1 MMARKA
7 LRSLLI
13 GLAVV
18 VVSILRLLSR
28 LVTVRTFICNHKL
41 FGHLCLE
48 PEKYLAAKSSGL
60 ELYEIG
66 FIGEKTPDNIVP
78 ILFPQSKTR
87 WTIDLWSFGRPNS
100 RSNNALVRM
109 WKRELWVVPSFV
121 VDVLLRANDRYKNPP
136 IIDYRFSTLL
146 SSDQYLD
153 RSNAHLRLTKKEN
166 KTAEI
171 TLRDM
176 GLQEGQQ
183 FVCLVVREG
192 GEVEAL
198 SRNHSVHDFEAA
210 ALALAEA
217 GIAVVRMGASNCTP
231 MKVKHNLVFDYANSG
246 RRSEL
251 ADIYLMANCKFTVS
265 TMSGPDALAL
275 AFRRPVLY
283 IDVAHY
289 GLVFSG
295 TRLTTW
301 VPARLKDIATSK
313 ILSLSEAFSRGV
325 GWYWKDSQ
333 FAESAITIEKST
345 AEEITKY
352 ALGMLERTT
361 LGGEVDLLMAQSKY
375 QTEMASAIGNLGQR
389 WHGPVVSRLAPQFLA
404 ENSEWFLDKNE

>member
-1 MMARKA
+1 MVRKS
-7 LRSLLI
+7 LRSVFVGI
-13 GLAVV
+13 AIIVVAV
-18 VVSILRLLSR
+18 LRLLSG
-28 LVTVRTFICNHKL
+28 LVTVRTFISNHKL

-48 PEKYLAAKSSGL
+48 PEKYLSAKSSEL

-66 FIGEKTPDNIVP
+66 FNGEKIPDNIGP

-87 WTIDLWSFGRPNS
+87 WTIDLWSFGRPSS

-121 VDVLLRANDRYKNPP
+121 VDVLLRANSRHKNPP

-146 SSDQYLD
+146 SSDRYLD
-153 RSNAHLRLTKKEN
+153 ASGAHLRLTEKEN
-166 KTAEI
+166 KTAEKI
-171 TLRDM
+171 LREM
-176 GLQEGQQ
+176 GLQEGQK

-210 ALALAEA
+210 ALALAET
-217 GIAVVRMGASNCTP
+217 GIAVVRMGATNCTP
-231 MKVKHNLVFDYANSG
+231 MKLKHNLVFDYANSG

-251 ADIYLMANCKFTVS
+251 ADIYLMANCQFTVS

-301 VPARLKDIATSK
+301 VPARLKDLATSK
-313 ILSLSEAFSRGV
+313 NLSLSETFSRGV

-345 AEEITKY
+345 AEEIAKY

-361 LGGEVDLLMAQSKY
+361 LGGEVDLLMAQSRY
-375 QTEMASAIGNLGQR
+375 QTEMASAMGNLGQR

-404 ENSEWFLDKNE
+404 ENSEWFLDKND

>member
-1 MMARKA
+1 MVRKS
-7 LRSLLI
+7 LRSVFVGIAVLI
-13 GLAVV
+13 VAV
-18 VVSILRLLSR
+18 LRLLSG
-28 LVTVRTFICNHKL
+28 LVTVRTFISNQKL

-48 PEKYLAAKSSGL
+48 PEKYLSAKSSEL

-66 FIGEKTPDNIVP
+66 FNGEKTPDNIGS
-78 ILFPQSKTR
+78 IQLPQSEAR
-87 WTIDLWSFGRPNS
+87 WTIDLWSFGRPSS
-100 RSNNALVRM
+100 RSNKALVRM
-109 WKRELWVVPSFV
+109 WKRELLVVPSFV
-121 VDVLLRANDRYKNPP
+121 VDVLLRANGRFKNPP

-146 SSDQYLD
+146 SSDRYLD
-153 RSNAHLRLTKKEN
+153 HSDAHLQMTEN
-166 KTAEI
+166 ESKTAET
-171 TLRDM
+171 TLREM

-217 GIAVVRMGASNCTP
+217 GIAVVRMGATNCTP
-231 MKVKHNLVFDYANSG
+231 MKLNHDLVFDYANSG
-246 RRSEL
+246 KRSEL
-251 ADIYLMANCKFTVS
+251 ADIYLMANCRFTVS

-283 IDVAHY
+283 VDVAHY

-301 VPARLKDIATSK
+301 VPARLIDIATSK
-313 ILSLSEAFSRGV
+313 KLSLSEVFSRGV

-345 AEEITKY
+345 SEEITKY
-352 ALGMLERTT
+352 ALGMLERSA
-361 LGGEVDLLMAQSKY
+361 LGKDVEVLMDQSEY
-375 QTEMASAIGNLGQR
+375 QTQMAGAMGDLGYL

-404 ENSEWFLDKNE
+404 ENSKWFLDSKD

>member
-1 MMARKA
+1 MVRKS
-7 LRSLLI
+7 LRSVLVGIAILVV
-13 GLAVV
+13 AV
-18 VVSILRLLSR
+18 LRLLSGT
-28 LVTVRTFICNHKL
+28 VTVRTFISNHKL

-48 PEKYLAAKSSGL
+48 PEKYLSAKSSKS
-60 ELYEIG
+60 ELNEIG
-66 FIGEKTPDNIVP
+66 FNGEKTPDNIGP
-78 ILFPQSKTR
+78 IQFPKSETR
-87 WTIDLWSFGRPNS
+87 WTIDLWSFGRPIS
-100 RSNNALVRM
+100 RSNKALVGM
-109 WKRELWVVPSFV
+109 WKRELFVVPSFV
-121 VDVLLRANDRYKNPP
+121 VDVLLRANGRFKNPP

-146 SSDQYLD
+146 SSDQYLEHSD
-153 RSNAHLRLTKKEN
+153 AHLQMTEKES
-166 KTAEI
+166 KTAET
-171 TLRDM
+171 TLREM

-217 GIAVVRMGASNCTP
+217 GIAVVRMGATNCTP
-231 MKVKHNLVFDYANSG
+231 LKLNHDLVFDYANSG
-246 RRSEL
+246 KRSEL
-251 ADIYLMANCKFTVS
+251 ADIYLMANCRFTVS

-283 IDVAHY
+283 VDVAHY

-301 VPARLKDIATSK
+301 VPARLIDNATLK
-313 ILSLSEAFSRGV
+313 KLSLSEVFSTGV

-345 AEEITKY
+345 PEEITKY
-352 ALGMLERTT
+352 VLGMLERSA
-361 LGGEVDLLMAQSKY
+361 LGKDVEVPMDQSSY
-375 QTEMASAIGNLGQR
+375 QNQMASAMGDLGYL

-404 ENSEWFLDKNE
+404 ENSNWFLDSKD

>member
-1 MMARKA
+1 MLRKA

-13 GLAVV
+13 GLAVIV
-18 VVSILRLLSR
+18 VYVLRLLSR
-28 LVTVRTFICNHKL
+28 VVTVRTFIGNHKL

-66 FIGEKTPDNIVP
+66 FAGEKTPDNIGP
-78 ILFPQSKTR
+78 IAFSQPKSK
-87 WTIDLWSFGRPNS
+87 WTLDLWSFGKPNS
-100 RSNNALVRM
+100 RSNQALTRM
-109 WKRELWVVPSFV
+109 WKRELLVVPSFV
-121 VDVLLRANDRYKNPP
+121 VDVLLRANSRFKSRP

-146 SSDQYLD
+146 SSDRYLD
-153 RSNAHLRLTKKEN
+153 SSDAHLQLTAKEN
-166 KTAEI
+166 QSASSA
-171 TLRDM
+171 LRRM
-176 GLQEGQQ
+176 GLREGQQ

-192 GEVEAL
+192 GEAEAL

-217 GIAVVRMGASNCTP
+217 GIAVVRMGATNCTP
-231 MKVKHNLVFDYANSG
+231 MKLNHDLVFDYANSG
-246 RRSEL
+246 KRSEL
-251 ADIYLMANCKFTVS
+251 ADIYLMANCRFTVS

-283 IDVAHY
+283 VDVAHY

-301 VPARLKDIATSK
+301 VPARLIDIATSK
-313 ILSLSEAFSRGV
+313 KLSLSEVFSRGV

-333 FAESAITIEKST
+333 FAESAITFEKST
-345 AEEITKY
+345 SEEITKY
-352 ALGMLERTT
+352 VLGMLERSA
-361 LGGEVDLLMAQSKY
+361 LGRDVEVLMDQSEY
-375 QTEMASAIGNLGQR
+375 QTQMAGAMGDLGYL

-404 ENSEWFLDKNE
+404 ENSKWFLDSKD

>member
-1 MMARKA
+1 MLRKA
-7 LRSLLI
+7 FRSLLI
-13 GLAVV
+13 GIALVV
-18 VVSILRLLSR
+18 ISVLRLLSR
-28 LVTVRTFICNHKL
+28 FVTVRTFIGNHKL

-48 PEKYLAAKSSGL
+48 PEKYLSAKSSGL

-66 FIGEKTPDNIVP
+66 FNGEKKSDNIGP

-87 WTIDLWSFGRPNS
+87 WTIDLWSFGRPSS

-109 WKRELWVVPSFV
+109 WKRELWVVPSVV
-121 VDVLLRANDRYKNPP
+121 VDVLLRANGRYKNPP

-146 SSDQYLD
+146 SSDRYLD
-153 RSNAHLRLTKKEN
+153 PSDAHLRMTEKEN
-166 KTAEI
+166 KTAET
-171 TLRDM
+171 TLREM

-192 GEVEAL
+192 GEVEAI

-210 ALALAEA
+210 ALALAET
-217 GIAVVRMGASNCTP
+217 GIAVVRMGATNCTP
-231 MKVKHNLVFDYANSG
+231 MKLKHNLVFDYANSG

-251 ADIYLMANCKFTVS
+251 ADIYLMANCQFTVS

-275 AFRRPVLY
+275 TFRRPVLY

-301 VPARLKDIATSK
+301 VPARLKDIVTSK
-313 ILSLSEAFSRGV
+313 NLSLPEAFSRGV

-345 AEEITKY
+345 PEEITKY
-352 ALGMLERTT
+352 VLGMLERSA
-361 LGGEVDLLMAQSKY
+361 LGGEVDLSMTQRNY
-375 QTEMASAIGNLGQR
+375 QTKMAGAMGDLGQQ

-404 ENSEWFLDKNE
+404 ENSEWFLDRND

>member
-1 MMARKA
+1 MVRKF
-7 LRSLLI
+7 LRSALLGVAILLI
-13 GLAVV
+13 A
-18 VVSILRLLSR
+18 IFRLLSG
-28 LVTVRTFICNHKL
+28 LVTVRTFISNHKL

-48 PEKYLAAKSSGL
+48 PEKYLSAKSSEL

-66 FIGEKTPDNIVP
+66 FNGEKTPDNIGP
-78 ILFPQSKTR
+78 IFFPQSKTR

-121 VDVLLRANDRYKNPP
+121 VDVLLRANGRYRKPP

-146 SSDQYLD
+146 SSDRYLD
-153 RSNAHLRLTKKEN
+153 HSDAHLRLTVKEN
-166 KTAEI
+166 QDAQT
-171 TLRDM
+171 TLRRM

-183 FVCLVVREG
+183 FACFVVREG
-192 GEVEAL
+192 DEAESL

-210 ALALAEA
+210 ALALAET
-217 GIAVVRMGASNCTP
+217 GVAVVRMGATNCTP
-231 MKVKHNLVFDYANSG
+231 MKLKHDLVFDYANTG
-246 RRSEL
+246 NRSEL
-251 ADIYLMANCKFTVS
+251 ADIYLMANCLFVVS

-295 TRLTTW
+295 TSLTTW
-301 VPARLKDIATSK
+301 VPARLKDMTTSNN
-313 ILSLSEAFSRGV
+313 LSLTESFARGV

-333 FAESAITIEKST
+333 FTDAGIGIDKSSPDEISAYVLEMFESNQATSKTTSHAI
-345 AEEITKY
+345 EEN
-352 ALGMLERTT
+352 
-361 LGGEVDLLMAQSKY
+361 Y
-375 QTEMASAIGNLGQR
+375 QTQMADSMGDLGR
-389 WHGPVVSRLAPQFLA
+389 LWHGPVRSRLAPKFL
-404 ENSEWFLDKNE
+404 EGNSEWFLAQSK